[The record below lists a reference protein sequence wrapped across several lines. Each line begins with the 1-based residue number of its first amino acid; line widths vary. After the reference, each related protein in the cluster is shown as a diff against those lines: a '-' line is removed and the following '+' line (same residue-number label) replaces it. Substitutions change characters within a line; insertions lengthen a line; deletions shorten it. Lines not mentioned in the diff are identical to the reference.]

1 MSERVTLRQFSEA
14 EGTGDWRIVGDGACA
29 FFATPTLDQA
39 ARFVAGIAALP
50 AIETHLPDIDI
61 RPGGVTVRLVTADE
75 QDYGMSARDI
85 ELAREISGIASGM
98 GLPADPRRVQSVL
111 VIPGASDVAAIMPF
125 WQAALGYQRRAD
137 SPEEDLVDPGVRGP
151 AFWFETM
158 EETRPDGGGAVHVA
172 VWVPAEQAE
181 ERVAAAL
188 AAGGRV
194 VRDRFSP
201 AWITLAD
208 AAGNELD
215 ISTISGRG

>member
-85 ELAREISGIASGM
+85 ELARQISGIAAAM
-98 GLPADPRRVQSVL
+98 GNVNSNDN
-111 VIPGASDVAAIMPF
+111 
-125 WQAALGYQRRAD
+125 WQVHFRD
-137 SPEEDLVDPGVRGP
+137 TMRGGK
-151 AFWFETM
+151 FLNSWRM
-158 EETRPDGGGAVHVA
+158 
-172 VWVPAEQAE
+172 
-181 ERVAAAL
+181 
-188 AAGGRV
+188 AAGH
-194 VRDRFSP
+194 
-201 AWITLAD
+201 
-208 AAGNELD
+208 
-215 ISTISGRG
+215 